1 MKKKK
6 RILLLIVVLLV
17 AVIIGGFEYYD
28 EIIEKPLE
36 SDKEKIE
43 ITVDE
48 GESFY
53 SLLDKLSSIGVL
65 KNKEVI
71 KLNLKLDK
79 KNNINLVPGEYEV
92 NTNVTLKELI
102 KILETEDFSKNR
114 ISVTIPEGY
123 DIEEMANVFEESGV
137 FSKDDFLNAVKN
149 HELPS
154 YVKKDDKKKYNLEGY
169 LFPNTYF
176 LDKDI
181 SPDEVISLMISE
193 FEKTLENV
201 EKETG
206 VTIKEEEIE
215 KIMIIASLVEEE
227 AELDEERD
235 LVSSV
240 IYNRLEKGM
249 KLEFCSTINYAWGEH
264 LPQVLNKHLE
274 IDSPYNTYKNEGL
287 PVGPITNPGEK
298 SIIAA
303 VKPAQT
309 DYLYFMLL
317 YNQGGKHHFSN
328 NGAEHE
334 KVKHEEEAKA
344 KAN

>member
-123 DIEEMANVFEESGV
+123 DIEEIANLFEENGL
-137 FSKDDFLNAVKN
+137 FSKDEFLNAVKN
-149 HELPS
+149 HELPN
-154 YVKKDDKKKYNLEGY
+154 YVKRDDKKKYNLEGY

-176 LDKDI
+176 LDKEI
-181 SPDEVISLMISE
+181 SADEVISLMISE

-215 KIMIIASLVEEE
+215 KIMTIASLVEEE

>member
-53 SLLDKLSSIGVL
+53 SLLDKLSSTGVL

-123 DIEEMANVFEESGV
+123 DIEEMANVFEESGL
-137 FSKDDFLNAVKN
+137 FSKDEFLNVVKN

-154 YVKKDDKKKYNLEGY
+154 YVKKDDNKKYNLEGY

-176 LDKDI
+176 LDKEI
-181 SPDEVISLMISE
+181 SADEVISLMISE

-215 KIMIIASLVEEE
+215 KIMTIASLVEEE

-334 KVKHEEEAKA
+334 KIKHEEEAKA
-344 KAN
+344 RAN

>member
-6 RILLLIVVLLV
+6 GILLLIVVLLV
-17 AVIIGGFEYYD
+17 TVIIGGLEYYD

-36 SDKEKIE
+36 SDKEKIK
-43 ITVDE
+43 ITIDE

-53 SLLDKLSSIGVL
+53 SLLDKLSNSGAL
-65 KNKEVI
+65 KNKDVI

-79 KNNINLVPGEYEV
+79 KNNINLVPGEYEI

-137 FSKDDFLNAVKN
+137 FSKDEFLNAVKN

-154 YVKKDDKKKYNLEGY
+154 YVKKDDNKKYNLEGY

-193 FEKTLENV
+193 FEKTLEKV

-206 VTIKEEEIE
+206 VTIKDDEVE
-215 KIMIIASLVEEE
+215 KIITIASLVEEE

-287 PVGPITNPGEK
+287 PIGPITNPGEK

-303 VKPAQT
+303 VKPAKT